1 MKKVVLVGGGG
12 FIGQHVARFL
22 LNNGDKVVLLSR
34 NTNVDTVPGDPSIDV
49 HYGDYGDREFLR
61 KVLDGANAVVHLAHD
76 SLQLNQVCDM
86 AVEYQRNIAPA
97 IQLMEECIIAGVDKF
112 LFVSSGGTVY
122 GNPAARK
129 PLKEDAAP
137 LPISLYG
144 TSKLCIEHMVHLY
157 SRQLGL
163 PGIVVRPA
171 NAYGP
176 GQIPFKGQ
184 GLVATAF
191 ASSIQGKSITIF
203 GDGEAVRDYVHVDD
217 IAYAISGLLNDG
229 QVGEVYNI
237 GSGVGTSV
245 LELIQEHILPIV
257 KQAGFD
263 LQLERRDA
271 RAIDVAY
278 NVLDIKKLSRC
289 INFSPITLSA
299 GLPDSWDWVQNH
311 LSRIQ

>member
-1 MKKVVLVGGGG
+1 MNKVVLVGGGG

-22 LNNGDKVVLLSR
+22 LNDGNKVVMLSR
-34 NTNVDTVPGDPSIDV
+34 HINVDSVAIDPSIDV

-61 KVLDGANAVVHLAHD
+61 GVLAGANAVVHLAHD
-76 SLQLNQVCDM
+76 SLQLNQICDM
-86 AVEYQRNIAPA
+86 AAEYQRNIAPA
-97 IQLMEECIIAGVDKF
+97 IQLMEECLVAGIDKF
-112 LFVSSGGTVY
+112 VFVSSGGTVY
-122 GNPAARK
+122 GDPAFSK

-157 SRQLGL
+157 SKQRGL
-163 PGIVVRPA
+163 PGIIVRPA

-191 ASSIQGKSITIF
+191 ASAMQGKSITIF
-203 GDGEAVRDYVHVDD
+203 GDGGAVRDYVHVDD
-217 IAYAISGLLNDG
+217 IAYAITSLLDDG

-245 LELIQEHILPIV
+245 LELVQKHILPIV
-257 KQAGFD
+257 KQSGFD
-263 LQLERRDA
+263 LQLERKDA

-278 NVLDIKKLSRC
+278 NVLDVKKLSRC
-289 INFSPITLSA
+289 INFSPITLSV
-299 GLPDSWDWVQNH
+299 GLPGSWDWVQNH
-311 LSRIQ
+311 LSRN

>member
-12 FIGQHVARFL
+12 FIGQHVARLL
-22 LNNGDKVVLLSR
+22 LNDGNKVVMLSR
-34 NTNVDTVPGDPSIDV
+34 NINVDSVAIDPSIDV

-61 KVLDGANAVVHLAHD
+61 NVLAGANAVVHLAHD
-76 SLQLNQVCDM
+76 SLQLNQICDM
-86 AVEYQRNIAPA
+86 AAEYQRNIAPA
-97 IQLMEECIIAGVDKF
+97 IQLMEECLVAGIDKF
-112 LFVSSGGTVY
+112 VFVSSGGTVY
-122 GNPAARK
+122 GNPTFRK

-157 SRQLGL
+157 SKQRGL
-163 PGIVVRPA
+163 PGIIVRPA

-191 ASSIQGKSITIF
+191 ASAMQGKSITVF
-203 GDGEAVRDYVHVDD
+203 GDGGAVRDYVHVDD
-217 IAYAISGLLNDG
+217 VAYAITSLLNDG

-245 LELIQEHILPIV
+245 LELVQEHILPIV

-263 LQLERRDA
+263 LQLERKDA

-289 INFSPITLSA
+289 INFSPITLAA
-299 GLPDSWDWVQNH
+299 GLPGSWDWVQNH
-311 LSRIQ
+311 LSRI